1 VTAVLDASAVLALL
15 FNEPGADTVAEHIAA
30 GATMSTVN
38 LSEVATILIRH
49 GRDPDTVLDP
59 LQAQVDIL
67 AFTDSDAIATASS
80 TPWSPPR
87 DCPSATAPASPW
99 PDDSTHPPT
108 LSRPAGYR
116 PATAGRRVGRFQGR
130 AAGA

>member
-1 VTAVLDASAVLALL
+1 MTAVLDASAVLALL
-15 FNEPGADTVAEHIAA
+15 FNEPGADTVTEHIAT

-67 AFTDSDAIATASS
+67 AFTDSDAIATAQLY
-80 TPWSPPR
+80 PLV
-87 DCPSATAPASPW
+87 SAKGLSLGDRACLALARRLNAPAV
-99 PDDSTHPPT
+99 
-108 LSRPAGYR
+108 
-116 PATAGRRVGRFQGR
+116 TAEHVWADLNLDIRIDTIRTRQH
-130 AAGA
+130 

>member
-67 AFTDSDAIATASS
+67 AFTDSDAIATAQLY
-80 TPWSPPR
+80 PLV
-87 DCPSATAPASPW
+87 SAKGLSLGDRACLALARRLNAPAV
-99 PDDSTHPPT
+99 STAARPRCG
-108 LSRPAGYR
+108 SR
-116 PATAGRRVGRFQGR
+116 TT
-130 AAGA
+130 

>member
-1 VTAVLDASAVLALL
+1 VTAVLDAAAVLALL

-67 AFTDSDAIATASS
+67 AFTDSDAIATAQLY
-80 TPWSPPR
+80 PLV
-87 DCPSATAPASPW
+87 SAKGLSLGDRACLALSRRLNAPAV
-99 PDDSTHPPT
+99 
-108 LSRPAGYR
+108 
-116 PATAGRRVGRFQGR
+116 TAEHVWADLNLDIRIDTIRTRQH
-130 AAGA
+130 

>member
-67 AFTDSDAIATASS
+67 AFTDSDAIATAQIY
-80 TPWSPPR
+80 PLV
-87 DCPSATAPASPW
+87 SAKGLSLGDRACLALARRLNAPAV
-99 PDDSTHPPT
+99 
-108 LSRPAGYR
+108 
-116 PATAGRRVGRFQGR
+116 TAEHVWADLNLDIRIDTIRTRQH
-130 AAGA
+130 

>member
-67 AFTDSDAIATASS
+67 AFTDSDAIATAQLY
-80 TPWSPPR
+80 PLV
-87 DCPSATAPASPW
+87 SAKGLSLGDRACLALARRLNAPAV
-99 PDDSTHPPT
+99 
-108 LSRPAGYR
+108 
-116 PATAGRRVGRFQGR
+116 TAEHVWADLNLDIRIDTIRTRQH
-130 AAGA
+130 

>member
-1 VTAVLDASAVLALL
+1 MTAVLDASAVLALL

-67 AFTDSDAIATASS
+67 AFTDSDAIATAQLY
-80 TPWSPPR
+80 PLV
-87 DCPSATAPASPW
+87 SAKGLSLGDRACLALARRLNAPAV
-99 PDDSTHPPT
+99 
-108 LSRPAGYR
+108 
-116 PATAGRRVGRFQGR
+116 TAEHVWADLNLDIRIDTIRTRQH
-130 AAGA
+130 